1 MIRDYD
7 GPLAIARDL
16 MVINV
21 TKKTMSCGF
30 RVTASLVDEFQT
42 WIGISMV

>member
-1 MIRDYD
+1 MAFARSID

-21 TKKTMSCGF
+21 TKDDIVVRMA
-30 RVTASLVDEFQT
+30 VVDE
-42 WIGISMV
+42 